1 MVEPV
6 SQILMNPPYSC
17 LNPARIPALK
27 EKEINKGGTA
37 PWRPCDHLFVCLGEE
52 EHD

>member
-1 MVEPV
+1 MLEKIQKLIEEP
-6 SQILMNPPYSC
+6 
-17 LNPARIPALK
+17 LK